1 MANAT
6 KRWWM
11 RVGAIATGAAV
22 VRLAFVF
29 GVARYDE
36 PLGDQLFYS
45 AQAVTNARGH
55 WFEQSFLS
63 GAPAADHPPLTAL
76 LLTPI
81 SWITESTG
89 SFVTAQRLMMALI
102 GIVSVVVMAV
112 LARRI
117 AGEKVGLLAAV
128 ITAVYAN
135 IWVNDGLLMAEGP
148 TFLLVAISTFVAVD
162 VLRRPSN
169 KSAAILGALVG
180 LMALTRSE
188 LLLAFPLAMTLVV
201 VAWRADSRADRRA
214 MLRATFAVVMST
226 LVVLSPW
233 VAWNQARFEDPVYLS
248 TNDGLTLAGAN
259 CDSTYYDDVGSWDI
273 WCAYAVD
280 VPDGVDASQE
290 STVMRKAGLEYWS
303 DHIERYP
310 VVAAAR
316 MARLLNLGF
325 FDSVTEAGEAE
336 GRPSWVTMLGIVQF
350 WLLVPFAVIGTRTI
364 GDRAQRNVL
373 LAFWPIV
380 IITALVAN
388 AYVRFRV
395 PAEVGLVVLAA
406 VGAVALSE
414 RRRSVCAKV

>member
-1 MANAT
+1 
-6 KRWWM
+6 
-11 RVGAIATGAAV
+11 
-22 VRLAFVF
+22 
-29 GVARYDE
+29 
-36 PLGDQLFYS
+36 
-45 AQAVTNARGH
+45 
-55 WFEQSFLS
+55 
-63 GAPAADHPPLTAL
+63 
-76 LLTPI
+76 
-81 SWITESTG
+81 
-89 SFVTAQRLMMALI
+89 
-102 GIVSVVVMAV
+102 
-112 LARRI
+112 
-117 AGEKVGLLAAV
+117 
-128 ITAVYAN
+128 
-135 IWVNDGLLMAEGP
+135 
-148 TFLLVAISTFVAVD
+148 LVAISTFVAVD

>member
-1 MANAT
+1 MANAA
-6 KRWWM
+6 KHWWM
-11 RVGAIATGAAV
+11 RVGAIATGATA
-22 VRLAFVF
+22 VRLAFVL

-45 AQAVTNARGH
+45 AQALTNARGH

-76 LLTPI
+76 VLTPI

-89 SFVTAQRLMMALI
+89 SFVTAQRLMMVLL
-102 GIVSVVVMAV
+102 GIVSVVVMAL

-117 AGEKVGLLAAV
+117 AGEKAGLVAAV

-148 TFLLVAISTFVAVD
+148 TFLLVAISTVVAID
-162 VLRRPSN
+162 VLRRPSTRD
-169 KSAAILGALVG
+169 AAILGALVG
-180 LMALTRSE
+180 LMALARSE
-188 LLLAFPLAMTLVV
+188 LMLALPLAMTLVV
-201 VAWRADSRADRRA
+201 VAWHANNRSDRRA
-214 MLRATFAVVMST
+214 MLRATCA
-226 LVVLSPW
+226 VVLSTIVVLLPW
-233 VAWNQARFEDPVYLS
+233 VVWNQARFEDPVFLS

-259 CDSTYYDDVGSWDI
+259 CDRTYYDDVGSWDI

-290 STVMRKAGLEYWS
+290 STLMRKAGLEYWS

-316 MARLLNLGF
+316 MARVLNLGF

-336 GRPSWVTMLGIVQF
+336 GRPSWVTMLGIAQF
-350 WLLVPFAVIGTRTI
+350 WLLVPFAVIGARTI

-395 PAEVGLVVLAA
+395 PAEVGLVV
-406 VGAVALSE
+406 
-414 RRRSVCAKV
+414 